1 MRGDGELVWQSNA
14 AFFLACAAR
23 SPGGRVV
30 ELGGVAAGIT
40 PVAPERPVLNSVIC
54 PPGALDA
61 RAYEKIASHYAA
73 AGVSG
78 FTAWVQPDD
87 EQTAGLLSD
96 RGHVLDAQPRAMI
109 ASTSDVAGRPDVD
122 GRLQAQ
128 PSPAEF
134 AQVNDRAYGYPGSF
148 ERAMGDLTQDTTLH
162 TYAITDGARPIAVGG
177 MMDRGTDAHLSLMA
191 TLPEHRG
198 RGHATAII
206 RHLAAD
212 AAERG
217 RTTTTLIATTAGA
230 PVYTRLGYRDVGWL
244 DMWERSLSA

>member
-1 MRGDGELVWQSNA
+1 MGGDGELVWQSNA

-40 PVAPERPVLNSVIC
+40 PLAPERPVLNSVIC
-54 PPGALDA
+54 PPGTLDA
-61 RAYEKIASHYAA
+61 RGYEEIATLYAA

-78 FTAWVQPDD
+78 FTAWVQPED
-87 EQTAGLLSD
+87 EQTAGLLAD

-109 ASTSDVAGRPDVD
+109 ASTADVAGRPGLE

-134 AQVNDRAYGYPGSF
+134 ARVNDDAYGYPGSF
-148 ERAMGDLTQDTTLH
+148 QRAIGDLLQETLH
-162 TYAITDGARPIAVGG
+162 TYAVTDGGRPVAVGG

-198 RGHATAII
+198 RGYATAII

-217 RTTTTLIATTAGA
+217 CTTTTLIATRAGA
-230 PVYTRLGYRDVGWL
+230 PVYTRLGYRDVGWF
-244 DMWERSLSA
+244 DMWERSLSG